1 MDNKLDYYLSKIER
15 QLDFHRGLHLFEM
28 EMNPNF
34 TNKVV
39 FLKESQEE
47 YITNLFGDNKNIRES
62 YNRKFNNVIVESTFN
77 PKDEVKKFFSF
88 LKENYINEINKTN
101 LINEQSSKTF
111 IKEGFEVFPWT
122 RGNDF
127 WGYWKIL
134 YNTLKA
140 GGIGVKWEV
149 ANSPEKSKF
158 MYWGGWI
165 IWQDQFT
172 NGGYPIAFTD
182 SATKVSM
189 AFKFKGDKYAGQ
201 TLANIILEPKSISST
216 TFNLGLFGKL
226 SNKQMSDT
234 IIKYQKSNPK
244 VEAPK
249 ATAQDLK
256 IGQQVFNE
264 LKYAFDGAG
273 TYENEAVIAFNK
285 IKNKFQ
291 LTELNRLVKARGKFP
306 NVYGW
311 LQDEM
316 SDYDYK
322 QYRAIWDR
330 LQSIDKTIVAP
341 KVNNA
346 LRVVSAVGDVTGV
359 NALVSTGEKVG
370 TAISAG
376 FKWLKDKGLP
386 WFMEKLR
393 DALGST
399 AGAILQQLLDYTGI
413 GAIGVSVLWA
423 ALTLFDVFEISSG
436 IGSWAKLIFS
446 VLGLLTAGELAKTIG
461 GFLKPLFKST
471 GGTITKFFTSIA
483 EKPWF
488 ITYIKPIVGWIGSKL
503 GWAAGLLKQA
513 GDWVVKKLGATA
525 IGGMVT
531 KGVKWLGEIA
541 ENIIKFAGF
550 ESKQTT
556 AYLAK
561 KDLQNQ
567 GKKLVAKA
575 VVDPT
580 IKYGKEKFAQGAGYV
595 GGEKAKTAV
604 ELSYDLKNLTK
615 KPQDIIKPLKKKIDI
630 KNLSKSGEEVVGAVG
645 DVGDVIDKTKQIAS
659 TEPSDSEKVKLYN
672 QKGVEWDPQGEIK
685 NATEPLG

>member
-1 MDNKLDYYLSKIER
+1 MDNKIDYYLSKIER

-28 EMNPNF
+28 EMDSNF

-88 LKENYINEINKTN
+88 LKENYINEIKKTN
-101 LINEQSSKTF
+101 IINEQSSKTF
-111 IKEGFEVFPWT
+111 INEGIEVFPWK
-122 RGNDF
+122 RNNDF
-127 WGYWKIL
+127 FGYWVLL
-134 YNTLKA
+134 YNALKA
-140 GGIGVKWEV
+140 AGIGVKCEV
-149 ANSPEKSKF
+149 ANNPGKSKF

-165 IWQDQFT
+165 INVDLFK
-172 NGGYPIAFTD
+172 NGGYPISFTD
-182 SATKVSM
+182 PATKVSM
-189 AFKFKGDKYAGQ
+189 TFKFKGGKYAGQ
-201 TLANIILEPKSISST
+201 AANNIILEPKSIPP
-216 TFNLGLFGKL
+216 TFNLGVFGKI

-234 IIKYQKSNPK
+234 ILKYQK
-244 VEAPK
+244 
-249 ATAQDLK
+249 ATPVATPQDLK

-273 TYENEAVIAFNK
+273 TYENEAVAAFNK

-291 LTELNRLVKARGKFP
+291 LTELNRLVKARGDYP
-306 NVYGW
+306 NVYEW

-330 LQSIDKTIVAP
+330 LKGIDNTIVAP
-341 KVNNA
+341 KVNTA
-346 LRVVSAVGDVTGV
+346 LRVASAVGDVTGV
-359 NALVSTGEKVG
+359 NSVVAAGEVVG
-370 TAISAG
+370 TAIKAG
-376 FKWLKDKGLP
+376 FTWLKDKGLP

-413 GAIGVSVLWA
+413 GAIGVTTLWA

-446 VLGLLTAGELAKTIG
+446 VLGLLTAGALAKTIG

-503 GWAAGLLKQA
+503 SWAAGLLKQA

-567 GKKLVAKA
+567 GKKLAAKA

-630 KNLSKSGEEVVGAVG
+630 KNLSKSADEVVGAVG

-659 TEPSDSEKVKLYN
+659 TEPNDRFAGTGY
-672 QKGVEWDPQGEIK
+672 GADW
-685 NATEPLG
+685 

>member
-34 TNKVV
+34 TNKAV
-39 FLKESQEE
+39 FLKENQEE
-47 YITNLFGDNKNIRES
+47 YIINLFGNNKNIRES
-62 YNRKFNNVIVESTFN
+62 YNREFNNVIVESTFN

-88 LKENYINEINKTN
+88 LKENYINEIKKTN
-101 LINEQSSKTF
+101 IINEQSSKTF
-111 IKEGFEVFPWT
+111 INEQWAKGP
-122 RGNDF
+122 DPI
-127 WGYWKIL
+127 GYWTIL
-134 YNTLKA
+134 FNQLKA
-140 GGIGVKWEV
+140 AGIGVKYG
-149 ANSPEKSKF
+149 ANGKTVTDPKLSTF
-158 MYWGGWI
+158 MYWGGWV
-165 IWQDQFT
+165 IWKDGNK
-172 NGGYPIAFTD
+172 NGGYPVAFTD
-182 SATKVSM
+182 PVTKVSM
-189 AFKFKGDKYAGQ
+189 IFKFQGGKYAGQ
-201 TLANIILEPKSISST
+201 PANNIKIDPKTINVP
-216 TFNLGLFGKL
+216 FNLTQFGKL

-234 IIKYQKSNPK
+234 ITKYKKSNPK
-244 VEAPK
+244 TTTTVPK

-256 IGQQVFNE
+256 IGQQVFKE
-264 LKYAFDGAG
+264 LQHAFDGVG
-273 TYENEAVIAFNK
+273 TYENEAVAAFNK

-291 LTELNRLVKARGKFP
+291 LTELNRLVKSRGDFP
-306 NVYGW
+306 NVYEW
-311 LQDEM
+311 LKDEM

-330 LQSIDKTIVAP
+330 LKGIDKTIVAP

-346 LRVVSAVGDVTGV
+346 LRVASAVGDVTGV
-359 NALVSTGEKVG
+359 NAVVAAGEVVG
-370 TAISAG
+370 TAISSG

-413 GAIGVSVLWA
+413 GAIGVTILWA

-446 VLGLLTAGELAKTIG
+446 VLGLLTAGALAKTIG
-461 GFLKPLFKST
+461 GFLKPFFKST

-488 ITYIKPIVGWIGSKL
+488 ITYIKPIVGWIGSKI

-531 KGVKWLGEIA
+531 KAVKWLGQIS

-567 GKKLVAKA
+567 GKKLAAKA

-580 IKYGKEKFAQGAGYV
+580 VKYGKDKFAQGAGYV

-604 ELSYDLKNLTK
+604 ELGYNIKDLTK

-630 KNLSKSGEEVVGAVG
+630 KTLSKSGDEVIKTYDKFGK
-645 DVGDVIDKTKQIAS
+645 VIDQTTQLASNEPVNPSKIVGNAKQGLN
-659 TEPSDSEKVKLYN
+659 KVTQN
-672 QKGVEWDPQGEIK
+672 
-685 NATEPLG
+685 LG

>member
-1 MDNKLDYYLSKIER
+1 MDNKIDYYLSKIER

-28 EMNPNF
+28 EMDSNF

-88 LKENYINEINKTN
+88 LKENYINEIKKTN
-101 LINEQSSKTF
+101 IINEQSSKTF
-111 IKEGFEVFPWT
+111 INEQWQ
-122 RGNDF
+122 RGSDPV
-127 WGYWKIL
+127 GYWTIL
-134 YNTLKA
+134 FNQLKA

-149 ANSPEKSKF
+149 ANNPAKSTF
-158 MYWGGWI
+158 MYWGPWV
-165 IWQDQFT
+165 IWKDINK
-172 NGGYPIAFTD
+172 NGGWPVTFTGTD
-182 SATKVSM
+182 KGMWS
-189 AFKFKGDKYAGQ
+189 FKFSGGKYAGQ
-201 TLANIILEPKSISST
+201 ALSST
-216 TFNLGLFGKL
+216 TLESKALHGNFNLSSWGKVTAATGLPQFNKL
-226 SNKQMSDT
+226 W
-234 IIKYQKSNPK
+234 KSNPK
-244 VEAPK
+244 MTTVVVPK

-273 TYENEAVIAFNK
+273 TYENEAVAAFNK

-306 NVYGW
+306 NVYEW

-330 LQSIDKTIVAP
+330 LKGIDNTIVAP

-346 LRVVSAVGDVTGV
+346 LRAASVVGDVTGV
-359 NALVSTGEKVG
+359 NAVVAAGEVVG
-370 TAISAG
+370 TAIKAG
-376 FKWLKDKGLP
+376 FTWLKDKGLP

-413 GAIGVSVLWA
+413 GAIGVTTLWA

-446 VLGLLTAGELAKTIG
+446 VLGLLTAGALAKTIG

-503 GWAAGLLKQA
+503 SWAAGLLKQA

-567 GKKLVAKA
+567 GKKLAAKA

-604 ELSYDLKNLTK
+604 ELGYNIKDLTK
-615 KPQDIIKPLKKKIDI
+615 KPKDIIKPLKNMEKTDVENIKKIG
-630 KNLSKSGEEVVGAVG
+630 KSGEAIINTYDDLTNIVDKSTQLASNEPVVPV
-645 DVGDVIDKTKQIAS
+645 K
-659 TEPSDSEKVKLYN
+659 KV
-672 QKGVEWDPQGEIK
+672 
-685 NATEPLG
+685 TEPLG

>member
-34 TNKVV
+34 TNKAV

-62 YNRKFNNVIVESTFN
+62 YNREFNNVLVESTFN

-111 IKEGFEVFPWT
+111 INEQWQ
-122 RGNDF
+122 RGADPI
-127 WGYWKIL
+127 GYWTIL
-134 YNTLKA
+134 FNQLKA

-149 ANSPEKSKF
+149 ANNPAKSTF
-158 MYWGGWI
+158 MYWGGWVI
-165 IWQDQFT
+165 YKDGNI
-172 NGGYPIAFTD
+172 NGGYPVAFTD
-182 SATKVSM
+182 TATKVSM
-189 AFKFKGDKYAGQ
+189 VFKFKGGKYAGQ
-201 TLANIILEPKSISST
+201 PSNNIIIEPKTITS
-216 TFNLGLFGKL
+216 TFNLGVFGKI

-234 IIKYQKSNPK
+234 ITKYQKSNPK
-244 VEAPK
+244 TTTVAVPK
-249 ATAQDLK
+249 ATAQDLQ
-256 IGQQVFNE
+256 IGQKVFNE

-273 TYENEAVIAFNK
+273 TYENEAVAAFNK

-291 LTELNRLVKARGKFP
+291 LDELNRLVKARGSFP

-316 SDYDYK
+316 SDYDYT

-330 LQSIDKTIVAP
+330 LKSIDKTIVAP

-346 LRVVSAVGDVTGV
+346 LRAVSAVADVTGV
-359 NALVSTGEKVG
+359 NAVVSAGEKVG
-370 TAISAG
+370 TAIKAG
-376 FKWLKDKGLP
+376 FTWLKDKGLP

-413 GAIGVSVLWA
+413 GAVGVTILWA

-446 VLGLLTAGELAKTIG
+446 VLGLLTAGALAKTIG

-471 GGTITKFFTSIA
+471 GGTITKFIASIA

-488 ITYIKPIVGWIGSKL
+488 IQYIKPVVGWIGSKL

-513 GDWVVKKLGATA
+513 GDWVVKKLGATT
-525 IGGMVT
+525 IGGMVKT
-531 KGVKWLGEIA
+531 GVKWLGEIS
-541 ENIIKFAGF
+541 ENLIKFAGF

-567 GKKLVAKA
+567 GKKLAAKA
-575 VVDPT
+575 IVDPT
-580 IKYGKEKFAQGAGYV
+580 VKYGKEKFAQGVGYV

-604 ELSYDLKNLTK
+604 ELGYNIKDLTK

-630 KNLSKSGEEVVGAVG
+630 KSLSKAGDEVVSTV
-645 DVGDVIDKTKQIAS
+645 DKVGDVIDQGTQIAS
-659 TEPSDSEKVKLYN
+659 TEPSDSEEVKLYN
-672 QKGVEWDPQGEIK
+672 QKGVEY
-685 NATEPLG
+685 

>member
-28 EMNPNF
+28 EINPNF
-34 TNKVV
+34 TNKAV

-62 YNRKFNNVIVESTFN
+62 YNREFNNVLVESTFN

-111 IKEGFEVFPWT
+111 INEQWQ
-122 RGNDF
+122 RGSDPV
-127 WGYWKIL
+127 GYWTIL
-134 YNTLKA
+134 FNQLKA
-140 GGIGVKWEV
+140 AGIGVKWEV
-149 ANSPEKSKF
+149 ANNPAKSTF
-158 MYWGGWI
+158 MYWGPWVI
-165 IWQDQFT
+165 SKDINK
-172 NGGYPIAFTD
+172 NGGWPVSFTSTD
-182 SATKVSM
+182 KKLWL
-189 AFKFKGDKYAGQ
+189 FKFSGGKYAGQ
-201 TLANIILEPKSISST
+201 PLATVDLESKYIGT
-216 TFNLGLFGKL
+216 KFNLGVWGKL
-226 SNKQMSDT
+226 TAAVVTPQFNKLS
-234 IIKYQKSNPK
+234 ISKPK
-244 VEAPK
+244 TTVVVPK
-249 ATAQDLK
+249 ATAQDLQ
-256 IGQQVFNE
+256 IGQKVFNE

-273 TYENEAVIAFNK
+273 TYENEAVAAFNK

-291 LTELNRLVKARGKFP
+291 LDELNRLVKSRGDFP
-306 NVYGW
+306 NVYEW

-316 SDYDYK
+316 SDYDYT

-330 LQSIDKTIVAP
+330 LKSIDKTVVAP

-346 LRVVSAVGDVTGV
+346 LRVASAVGDVTGV
-359 NALVSTGEKVG
+359 NAVVSAGEKVG
-370 TAISAG
+370 TAIKAG
-376 FKWLKDKGLP
+376 FTWLKDKGLP

-393 DALGST
+393 EGLSST
-399 AGAILQQLLDYTGI
+399 GGAILQQLLNYTGV
-413 GAIGVSVLWA
+413 GAIGTTILWA

-446 VLGLLTAGELAKTIG
+446 VLGLLTAGALAKTIG

-471 GGTITKFFTSIA
+471 GGTITKFITSIA

-488 ITYIKPIVGWIGSKL
+488 IKYIKPIVGWIGGKL

-513 GDWVVKKLGATA
+513 GDWVVKKLGATT
-525 IGGMVT
+525 IGGMVKT
-531 KGVKWLGEIA
+531 GVKWLGEIS
-541 ENIIKFAGF
+541 ENLIKFAGF

-567 GKKLVAKA
+567 GKKLAAKA
-575 VVDPT
+575 IVDPT
-580 IKYGKEKFAQGAGYV
+580 VKYGKDKFAQGAGYV

-604 ELSYDLKNLTK
+604 ELGYNIKDLTK

-630 KNLSKSGEEVVGAVG
+630 KSLSKAGDEVVSTV
-645 DVGDVIDKTKQIAS
+645 DKVGDVIDQGTQIAS
-659 TEPSDSEKVKLYN
+659 TEPSDSKKVGNGGKFTGAGY
-672 QKGVEWDPQGEIK
+672 GADY
-685 NATEPLG
+685 

>member
-1 MDNKLDYYLSKIER
+1 MDNKLEYYLSKIEK

-28 EMNPNF
+28 EMNSNF

-47 YITNLFGDNKNIRES
+47 YITNLFGNNKNIRES
-62 YNRKFNNVIVESTFN
+62 YNKEFNNNIIVESKFD

-88 LKENYINEINKTN
+88 IKENYVNEIKKTN
-101 LINEQSSKTF
+101 LINEQLSKTF
-111 IKEGFEVFPWT
+111 INEQWAKGP
-122 RGNDF
+122 DPI
-127 WGYWKIL
+127 GYWTVLFKQ
-134 YNTLKA
+134 LKSS
-140 GGIGVKWEV
+140 GIGVKYG
-149 ANSPEKSKF
+149 ANGKTVTDPKIATF
-158 MYWGGWI
+158 MYWGGWV
-165 IWQDQFT
+165 IWKDVNK
-172 NGGYPIAFTD
+172 NGGYPVAFTD
-182 SATKVSM
+182 PATNVSM
-189 AFKFKGDKYAGQ
+189 IFKFQGGKYAGQ
-201 TLANIILEPKSISST
+201 PANNINLDPKTINVP
-216 TFNLGLFGKL
+216 FNLTQFGKL

-234 IIKYQKSNPK
+234 ITKYKKSNPK
-244 VEAPK
+244 TTTTIPK

-256 IGQQVFNE
+256 IGQQVFKE
-264 LKYAFDGAG
+264 LQHAFDGVG
-273 TYENEAVIAFNK
+273 TYENEAVAAFNK

-291 LTELNRLVKARGKFP
+291 LTELNRLVKSRGDFP
-306 NVYGW
+306 NVYEW
-311 LQDEM
+311 LKDEM

-330 LQSIDKTIVAP
+330 LKSIDKTIVAP

-346 LRVVSAVGDVTGV
+346 LRVASAVGDVTGV
-359 NALVSTGEKVG
+359 NAVVAAGEVVG
-370 TAISAG
+370 TAIGAG

-393 DALGST
+393 EALGST

-413 GAIGVSVLWA
+413 GAIGVTILWA

-446 VLGLLTAGELAKTIG
+446 VLGLLTAGALAKTIG
-461 GFLKPLFKST
+461 GFLKPFFKST

-488 ITYIKPIVGWIGSKL
+488 ITYIKPIVGWIGSKI

-531 KGVKWLGEIA
+531 KAVKWLGQIS

-567 GKKLVAKA
+567 GKKLAAKA

-580 IKYGKEKFAQGAGYV
+580 VKYGKDKFAQGAGYV

-604 ELSYDLKNLTK
+604 ELGYNVKDLSK
-615 KPQDIIKPLKKKIDI
+615 KPQDIINPLKKKIDI
-630 KNLSKSGEEVVGAVG
+630 KNLSKSGDQIIKTYDKFGQVVDQSTQLASNEPVNPSKIVG
-645 DVGDVIDKTKQIAS
+645 NAKQGLN
-659 TEPSDSEKVKLYN
+659 KVTQN
-672 QKGVEWDPQGEIK
+672 
-685 NATEPLG
+685 LG

>member
-34 TNKVV
+34 TNKAV

-47 YITNLFGDNKNIRES
+47 YITNLFGNNKNIRES
-62 YNRKFNNVIVESTFN
+62 YNREFNNVLVESTFS

-88 LKENYINEINKTN
+88 LKENYINEIKKTN

-111 IKEGFEVFPWT
+111 INEQIEVFPWK

-127 WGYWKIL
+127 FGYWVIL

-140 GGIGVKWEV
+140 AGIGVKCEV
-149 ANSPEKSKF
+149 ANNPGKSKF
-158 MYWGGWI
+158 MYWNGWLI
-165 IWQDQFT
+165 NLDVFK
-172 NGGYPIAFTD
+172 NGGYPISFTD
-182 SATKVSM
+182 PATKVSM
-189 AFKFKGDKYAGQ
+189 TFKFKGGKYAGQ
-201 TLANIILEPKSISST
+201 AANNIILEPKSIPP
-216 TFNLGLFGKL
+216 TFNLGVFGKI

-234 IIKYQKSNPK
+234 ILKYQK
-244 VEAPK
+244 ATPK
-249 ATAQDLK
+249 ATAQDLQ
-256 IGQQVFNE
+256 IGQKVFNE

-273 TYENEAVIAFNK
+273 TYENEAVAAFNK

-291 LTELNRLVKARGKFP
+291 LDELNRLVKARGSFP

-330 LQSIDKTIVAP
+330 LKSIDNTIVAP

-359 NALVSTGEKVG
+359 NAVVSAGEKVG
-370 TAISAG
+370 TAIKAG
-376 FKWLKDKGLP
+376 FTWLKNKGLP

-413 GAIGVSVLWA
+413 GAVGVTILWA

-446 VLGLLTAGELAKTIG
+446 VLGLLTAGALAKTIG

-471 GGTITKFFTSIA
+471 GGTITKFIASIA

-488 ITYIKPIVGWIGSKL
+488 IQYIKPVVGWIGGKL

-513 GDWVVKKLGATA
+513 GDWVVKKLGATT
-525 IGGMVT
+525 IGGMVKT
-531 KGVKWLGEIA
+531 GVKWLGEIS
-541 ENIIKFAGF
+541 ENLIKFAGF

-567 GKKLVAKA
+567 GKKLAAKA
-575 VVDPT
+575 IVDPT
-580 IKYGKEKFAQGAGYV
+580 VKYGKEKFAQGVGYV

-604 ELSYDLKNLTK
+604 ELGYNIKDLTK
-615 KPQDIIKPLKKKIDI
+615 NPKDIIKPLKKGVDI
-630 KNLSKSGEEVVGAVG
+630 KSLSKAGDKVVSTV
-645 DVGDVIDKTKQIAS
+645 DKVGDVIDQGTQIAS

-672 QKGVEWDPQGEIK
+672 QKGVEY
-685 NATEPLG
+685 

>member
-34 TNKVV
+34 TNKAV

-62 YNRKFNNVIVESTFN
+62 YNREFNNVLVESTFN

-111 IKEGFEVFPWT
+111 INEQWE
-122 RGNDF
+122 RNNDGPL
-127 WGYWKIL
+127 GYWKIL

-140 GGIGVKWEV
+140 GGIGVKWQV
-149 ANSPEKSKF
+149 ANDPVKSTF
-158 MYWGGWI
+158 MYWNGWI
-165 IWQDQFT
+165 IYKDLTT
-172 NGGYPIAFTD
+172 NGGYPVVFTD
-182 SATKVSM
+182 TATKVSM
-189 AFKFKGDKYAGQ
+189 IFKFQGGKYAGQ
-201 TLANIILEPKSISST
+201 PSNNIKLDPKTINV
-216 TFNLGLFGKL
+216 TFNLGQFGKL

-234 IIKYQKSNPK
+234 ITKYKKSNPK
-244 VEAPK
+244 TTTTVPK
-249 ATAQDLK
+249 ATAQDLQ
-256 IGQQVFNE
+256 IGQKVFNE
-264 LKYAFDGAG
+264 LKYAFDGMG
-273 TYENEAVIAFNK
+273 TYENEAVAAFNK

-291 LTELNRLVKARGKFP
+291 LDELNRLVKSRGDFP
-306 NVYGW
+306 NVYEW
-311 LQDEM
+311 LKDEM
-316 SDYDYK
+316 SDYDYT

-330 LQSIDKTIVAP
+330 LKSIDKTVVAP

-346 LRVVSAVGDVTGV
+346 LRVASAVGDVTGV
-359 NALVSTGEKVG
+359 NAVVSAGEKVG
-370 TAISAG
+370 TAIKAG
-376 FKWLKDKGLP
+376 FTWLKDKGLP

-393 DALGST
+393 EGLSST
-399 AGAILQQLLDYTGI
+399 GGAILQQLLNYTGV
-413 GAIGVSVLWA
+413 GAIGTTILWA

-446 VLGLLTAGELAKTIG
+446 VLGLLTAGALAKTIG

-471 GGTITKFFTSIA
+471 GGTITKFITSIA

-488 ITYIKPIVGWIGSKL
+488 IKYIKPIVGWIGGKL

-513 GDWVVKKLGATA
+513 GDWVVKKLGATT

-531 KGVKWLGEIA
+531 TGVKWLGQIS
-541 ENIIKFAGF
+541 ENLIKFAGF

-567 GKKLVAKA
+567 GKKLAAKA

-580 IKYGKEKFAQGAGYV
+580 VKYGKDKFAQGAGYV

-604 ELSYDLKNLTK
+604 ELGYNIKDLTK
-615 KPQDIIKPLKKKIDI
+615 KPQDIIKPLNKKIDI
-630 KNLSKSGEEVVGAVG
+630 KSLSKAGDEVVSTV
-645 DVGDVIDKTKQIAS
+645 DKVGDVIDQGTQIAS
-659 TEPSDSEKVKLYN
+659 TEPSDSKKVSFTGGAGADY
-672 QKGVEWDPQGEIK
+672 
-685 NATEPLG
+685 

>member
-34 TNKVV
+34 TNKAV

-47 YITNLFGDNKNIRES
+47 YITNLFGNNKNIRES

-111 IKEGFEVFPWT
+111 INEQWQ
-122 RGNDF
+122 RGADPI
-127 WGYWKIL
+127 GYWTVL
-134 YNTLKA
+134 FNQLKT
-140 GGIGVKWEV
+140 GGIGVKYG
-149 ANSPEKSKF
+149 ANGKTVTDPKLSTF
-158 MYWGGWI
+158 MYWGGWV
-165 IWQDQFT
+165 IWKDGNK
-172 NGGYPIAFTD
+172 NGGYPVSFTD
-182 SATKVSM
+182 PATKVSM
-189 AFKFKGDKYAGQ
+189 IFKFKGGKYAGQ
-201 TLANIILEPKSISST
+201 PSNNIIIEPKTITSP
-216 TFNLGLFGKL
+216 FNLGQFGKI

-234 IIKYQKSNPK
+234 ITKYQKSNPK
-244 VEAPK
+244 TTTVAVPK

-413 GAIGVSVLWA
+413 GAIGVTILWA
-423 ALTLFDVFEISSG
+423 ALTLFDVYEISSG

-446 VLGLLTAGELAKTIG
+446 VLGLLTAGALAKTVG
-461 GFLKPLFKST
+461 GFLKPFFKST

-567 GKKLVAKA
+567 GKKLAAKA

-604 ELSYDLKNLTK
+604 ELGYNIKDLTK

-630 KNLSKSGEEVVGAVG
+630 KNLSKSGDEVVGAV
-645 DVGDVIDKTKQIAS
+645 DKVGDVIDKTKQIAS
-659 TEPSDSEKVKLYN
+659 TEPSDSEKVNFTGAGY
-672 QKGVEWDPQGEIK
+672 GADY
-685 NATEPLG
+685 

>member
-1 MDNKLDYYLSKIER
+1 MDNKIDYYLSKIER

-47 YITNLFGDNKNIRES
+47 YISNLFGDNKNIRES

-88 LKENYINEINKTN
+88 LKENYINEIKKTN
-101 LINEQSSKTF
+101 IINEQSSKTF
-111 IKEGFEVFPWT
+111 INEQWQ
-122 RGNDF
+122 RGSDPI
-127 WGYWKIL
+127 GYWTVL
-134 YNTLKA
+134 FNQLKT
-140 GGIGVKWEV
+140 GGIGVKYG
-149 ANSPEKSKF
+149 ANGKTVTDPKLSTF

-165 IWQDQFT
+165 IWKDGNK
-172 NGGYPIAFTD
+172 NGGYPVSFTD
-182 SATKVSM
+182 PATKVSM
-189 AFKFKGDKYAGQ
+189 IFKFKGGKYAGQ
-201 TLANIILEPKSISST
+201 PSNNIIIEPKTITSP
-216 TFNLGLFGKL
+216 FNLGQFGKI
-226 SNKQMSDT
+226 SNKEMSDT
-234 IIKYQKSNPK
+234 ITKYQKSNPK
-244 VEAPK
+244 TTTVAVPK

-256 IGQQVFNE
+256 IGQQVFKE
-264 LKYAFDGAG
+264 LQHAFDGAG
-273 TYENEAVIAFNK
+273 TYENEAVAAFNK

-291 LTELNRLVKARGKFP
+291 LTELNRLVKARGDYP
-306 NVYGW
+306 NVYEW

-330 LQSIDKTIVAP
+330 LKGIDKTIVAP

-346 LRVVSAVGDVTGV
+346 LRAASVVGDVTGV
-359 NALVSTGEKVG
+359 NAVVSAGEKVG
-370 TAISAG
+370 TAIKAG
-376 FKWLKDKGLP
+376 FTWLKDKGLP

-413 GAIGVSVLWA
+413 GAIGVTVLWA

-436 IGSWAKLIFS
+436 IGSWAKLFFS
-446 VLGLLTAGELAKTIG
+446 IIGLLSAGALAKTIG

-471 GGTITKFFTSIA
+471 GGGITNFFIKIA

-488 ITYIKPIVGWIGSKL
+488 IKYVKPIVGWIGSKL
-503 GWAAGLLKQA
+503 SWAAGLLKQA

-531 KGVKWLGEIA
+531 KGVKWLGQIA

-567 GKKLVAKA
+567 GKKLAAKA

-580 IKYGKEKFAQGAGYV
+580 VKYGKEKFAQGAGYV

-604 ELSYDLKNLTK
+604 ELGYNIKDLTK
-615 KPQDIIKPLKKKIDI
+615 KPKDIIKPLKNMEKTDVENIKKIG
-630 KNLSKSGEEVVGAVG
+630 KSGEAIINTYDDLTNIVDKSTQLASNEPVVPVKKVTGPVG
-645 DVGDVIDKTKQIAS
+645 
-659 TEPSDSEKVKLYN
+659 
-672 QKGVEWDPQGEIK
+672 
-685 NATEPLG
+685 

>member
-34 TNKVV
+34 TNKAV

-62 YNRKFNNVIVESTFN
+62 YNREFNNVLVESTFN

-88 LKENYINEINKTN
+88 LKENYINEIKKTN

-111 IKEGFEVFPWT
+111 INEGIEVFPWK
-122 RGNDF
+122 RNNDF
-127 WGYWKIL
+127 FGYWVLL

-140 GGIGVKWEV
+140 AGIGVKCEV
-149 ANSPEKSKF
+149 ANNPGKSKF
-158 MYWGGWI
+158 MYWGGWLI
-165 IWQDQFT
+165 NVDLFK
-172 NGGYPIAFTD
+172 NGGYPISFTD
-182 SATKVSM
+182 PATKVSM
-189 AFKFKGDKYAGQ
+189 TFKFKGGKYAGQ
-201 TLANIILEPKSISST
+201 AANNIILEPKSIPP
-216 TFNLGLFGKL
+216 TFNLGVFGKI

-234 IIKYQKSNPK
+234 ILKYQK
-244 VEAPK
+244 ATPK
-249 ATAQDLK
+249 ATPQDLK

-273 TYENEAVIAFNK
+273 TYENEAVAAFNK

-291 LTELNRLVKARGKFP
+291 LDELNRLVKARGSFP

-330 LQSIDKTIVAP
+330 LKSIDKTIVAP

-359 NALVSTGEKVG
+359 NALVSAGEKVG
-370 TAISAG
+370 TAIGAG

-399 AGAILQQLLDYTGI
+399 AGAIVQQLLAYTGV
-413 GAIGVSVLWA
+413 GAIGTTILWA
-423 ALTLFDVFEISSG
+423 VLTLFDVSQIASG
-436 IGSWAKLIFS
+436 VGSWAKLIFS
-446 VLGLLTAGELAKTIG
+446 VFGLLTAGALAKAIG
-461 GFLKPLFKST
+461 GFLKPLFNST
-471 GGTITKFFTSIA
+471 GGSIA
-483 EKPWF
+483 TFFANIAKKPWF
-488 ITYIKPIVGWIGSKL
+488 VTYVKPWVSKIGQAI
-503 GWAAGLLKQA
+503 GWASGLLKQA

-531 KGVKWLGEIA
+531 KAVQWLQSISEMIVKY
-541 ENIIKFAGF
+541 AGF
-550 ESKQTT
+550 ETKQTT

-567 GKKLVAKA
+567 GKKIVTKLVT
-575 VVDPT
+575 DPLKSKVKSYT
-580 IKYGKEKFAQGAGYV
+580 KEKVAQGAGYV

-604 ELSYDLKNLTK
+604 ELGYDVSDLTK
-615 KPQDIIKPLKKKIDI
+615 KPKDIVKTFKKGVDI
-630 KNLSKSGEEVVGAVG
+630 KSLNKAGEEVVSTI
-645 DVGDVIDKTKQIAS
+645 DKVGDVIDKTKQIAS
-659 TEPSDSEKVKLYN
+659 DEP
-672 QKGVEWDPQGEIK
+672 KGNEIK
-685 NATEPLG
+685 KAGQNIGQNTTEPLG